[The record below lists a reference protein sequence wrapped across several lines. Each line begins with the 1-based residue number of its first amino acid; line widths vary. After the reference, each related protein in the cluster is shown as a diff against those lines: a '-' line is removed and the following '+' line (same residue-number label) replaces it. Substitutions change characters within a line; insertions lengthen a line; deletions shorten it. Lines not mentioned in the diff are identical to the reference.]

1 MKTLFLLIVSAV
13 LGFGQSYRIDKIT
26 GNVKF
31 LNSNDEWIKIESGIE
46 LPANSIIITEKNS
59 SAKISGEGSSINLKE
74 ESALLVSSI
83 KQMTLDEL
91 LLALAMEDIM
101 NAPRKKENNNGN
113 TTAVYGTKEGAVEKV
128 LLSDDF
134 GIKRIKGAKQLAE
147 NGFKES
153 AVVTSKDIFR
163 KHPITK
169 LNAGYRIYFAD
180 LLYDFGL
187 YEEAYKEYSSIKE
200 LTLSQTEKAIVDE
213 KISLLN
219 KKLINN

>member
-1 MKTLFLLIVSAV
+1 MKTLFLLMVSVV

-26 GNVKF
+26 GIVKF

-59 SAKISGEGSSINLKE
+59 SAKISGEESSINLKE

-113 TTAVYGTKEGAVEKV
+113 TTAVYGTKEGAVEKI

-163 KHPITK
+163 KYPVTK

-187 YEEAYKEYSSIKE
+187 YEEAYEEYSSIKD
-200 LTLSQTEKAIVDE
+200 LTLSQTEKTIVDE
-213 KISLLN
+213 KISILN
-219 KKLINN
+219 KKLINK